1 MKRDAERLLRGLDQD
16 TQDAVGR
23 VLEIYQIPC
32 DDLTEGQLESIL
44 EEIQEVKDEQERLYD
59 AD

>member
-23 VLEIYQIPC
+23 VLEIYQIQY